1 MELFRSMAGMNLIH
15 VQTGPGQT
23 APQEV
28 ANGNVLTAFASIT
41 NGTPI
46 VKAGKVRALAVTS
59 VKRNAQHIRWTK
71 AAKSAGLQP
80 Q

>member
-15 VQTGPGQT
+15 VPTGPGQT

-71 AAKSAGLQP
+71 TAKSAGLQP